1 MITCPSLIATPAQV
15 HALNYYLYG
24 LCLSQGVTQ
33 TGVGDR
39 PGQWVLSCPGNT
51 TPRLTEEAAADG
63 VPQGDRDAGFFF
75 FFFFKRSWKSK
86 FNMQFDFQTL
96 ATNSKLLKTLQKQ
109 GSSLRRHLA
118 ILMQSD
124 APDSGPTSGLTGIQ
138 SQLSAAS

>member
-1 MITCPSLIATPAQV
+1 MATLAQV
-15 HALNYYLYG
+15 HARNYYPYG
-24 LCLSQGVTQ
+24 LCFSQGVMQ

-39 PGQWVLSCPGNT
+39 PGRWVLSCPGKS

-63 VPQGDRDAGFFF
+63 VPHRDQDAD
-75 FFFFKRSWKSK
+75 FFFKRSWKSK

-96 ATNSKLLKTLQKQ
+96 ATNSKLFKTLQKQ

-124 APDSGPTSGLTGIQ
+124 APDSGPTAGRTGIQ
-138 SQLSAAS
+138 SQ